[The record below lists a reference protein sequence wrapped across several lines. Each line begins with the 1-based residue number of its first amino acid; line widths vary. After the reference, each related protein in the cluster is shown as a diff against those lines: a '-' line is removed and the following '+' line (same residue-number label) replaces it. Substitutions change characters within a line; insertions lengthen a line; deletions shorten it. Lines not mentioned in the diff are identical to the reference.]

1 MLSKIMDSNTLSSE
15 KQVSLI
21 ADTLSGKID
30 TTAISMIDQPSDYG
44 TERYAAIKA
53 PLDETINT
61 AYEREDYYYYMI
73 YRAIDGKVV
82 YIMDYEDTL
91 PCTYPVYEDDPDLNE
106 YAAVLHTG
114 EELLVSEISN
124 YGAWTFLL
132 RPIVNES
139 GEIVAELEV
148 GQSLDVIQRNQAK
161 LRWEMIIN
169 TAISTVVVT
178 MLLLELTFLL
188 KHIQRRRSAVDLD
201 TTQLVP
207 LRTLMFLIYL
217 ADSMQDAFIAIL
229 CSQLYQGGLPFA
241 DGVAIALPMSAQLLM
256 MAMFSLFAGRLVER
270 MGSRR
275 VISGGMLVNMAGF
288 LICLTLGSYTG
299 ILLGKMLIGAGMGTI
314 YVSCN
319 SVAATG
325 GSSALMADASADVS
339 AGTLAG
345 LTIGAGLA
353 SMLLSMGGWRL
364 IYLVGAIIIGLGLL
378 LALSSGNVLPGKKQ
392 TGETE
397 EVKGISLRE
406 FLFNRRVLGFFAL
419 VLVPFMMALSYRE
432 YFFPLFAEENGINE
446 VRIGQIYLACGMLV
460 LYIGPFLSSW
470 MIKRLGAFWSILA
483 ASAAMGV
490 NMLMFVFF
498 PSLGTVIAGVVV
510 LSLIISFAYTCQYT
524 YFELTPETSKFGE
537 GRAMGVYS
545 VFESLGQTIGPV
557 AYGAL
562 LALGYVKG
570 IAMFSEVMLLLIG
583 IFIVLMYKHGK
594 DYR

>member
-1 MLSKIMDSNTLSSE
+1 
-15 KQVSLI
+15 
-21 ADTLSGKID
+21 
-30 TTAISMIDQPSDYG
+30 
-44 TERYAAIKA
+44 
-53 PLDETINT
+53 
-61 AYEREDYYYYMI
+61 
-73 YRAIDGKVV
+73 
-82 YIMDYEDTL
+82 
-91 PCTYPVYEDDPDLNE
+91 
-106 YAAVLHTG
+106 
-114 EELLVSEISN
+114 
-124 YGAWTFLL
+124 
-132 RPIVNES
+132 
-139 GEIVAELEV
+139 
-148 GQSLDVIQRNQAK
+148 
-161 LRWEMIIN
+161 
-169 TAISTVVVT
+169 
-178 MLLLELTFLL
+178 
-188 KHIQRRRSAVDLD
+188 
-201 TTQLVP
+201 
-207 LRTLMFLIYL
+207 
-217 ADSMQDAFIAIL
+217 
-229 CSQLYQGGLPFA
+229 
-241 DGVAIALPMSAQLLM
+241 
-256 MAMFSLFAGRLVER
+256 
-270 MGSRR
+270 
-275 VISGGMLVNMAGF
+275 
-288 LICLTLGSYTG
+288 
-299 ILLGKMLIGAGMGTI
+299 
-314 YVSCN
+314 
-319 SVAATG
+319 
-325 GSSALMADASADVS
+325 MADASADVS

-498 PSLGTVIAGVVV
+498 PSLGTVIVGVVV

-524 YFELTPETSKFGE
+524 YFELTPETSRFGE